1 MISPTTRSM
10 KRVVILETQ
19 LKRYRER
26 LFIELA
32 KTLRQRGI
40 ELVIGYGD
48 PSPNERL
55 KGDTVDLEPTLGV
68 KLPTSWWLQDR
79 VVWQPALQLAL
90 DADLVIV
97 GQANGVLFNYAL
109 LALSALG
116 VTRVAY
122 WGHGFNHQA
131 ERPGLSEWWKRKLV
145 PRVDWWFAYT
155 ATVARYLEVHGV
167 NRERITTVAN
177 TIDVEAVRGEVAVVD
192 RDAVRDRLGLA
203 ANARVGLYCGALVAT
218 KQLGFVVDA
227 AAELRRLV
235 PTFELVIVG
244 DGPER
249 SMLEAI
255 AQYRSYI
262 HVVGPAFGAARAE
275 YFAIAE
281 VCLLPAHL
289 GLAVVDAFAA
299 GIPIA
304 TTDHSGHGP
313 EREYLDADI
322 NAVITAFDV
331 DAYTAAIAR
340 LLADSQRLAQG
351 ARATAD
357 ELSLRRMVDEFASG
371 IVRCVETA

>member
-1 MISPTTRSM
+1 MISPTTPAM

-32 KTLRQRGI
+32 KHLRDRGI
-40 ELVIGYGD
+40 ELVIGYGA
-48 PSPNERL
+48 PSPKEQL
-55 KGDTVDLEPTLGV
+55 KADTVDLEPTLGV
-68 KLPTSWWLQDR
+68 KLPTSWWLNDR
-79 VVWQPALQLAL
+79 VVWQPALRLAL

-97 GQANGVLFNYAL
+97 GQANGVLFGYLL

-116 VTRVAY
+116 LTRVAY

-167 NRERITTVAN
+167 KRDRISTVTN
-177 TIDVEAVRGEVAVVD
+177 TIDVEAVRYEVAAVN
-192 RDAVRDRLGLA
+192 RDAVRDRLGVA
-203 ANARVGLYCGALVAT
+203 KHARVGLFCGALVAT
-218 KQLGFVVDA
+218 KQLGFVVDT

-235 PTFELVIVG
+235 PTFELLIVG

-249 SMLEAI
+249 SMLEAV
-255 AQYRSYI
+255 ARYRSYV
-262 HVVGPAFGAARAE
+262 HVVGPAFGVARAE

-299 GIPIA
+299 DVPVA
-304 TTDHSGHGP
+304 TTDHPGHGP
-313 EREYLDADI
+313 EREYLEPDR

-331 DAYTAAIAR
+331 DAYAAAIAH
-340 LLADSQRLAQG
+340 LLEDSQRLAQG

-357 ELSLRRMVDEFASG
+357 ELSLDRMVDEFASG
-371 IVRCVETA
+371 IVRCLETA

>member
-1 MISPTTRSM
+1 MISPTTPAM
-10 KRVVILETQ
+10 KRVLILETQ

-32 KTLRQRGI
+32 RVLRGRGV
-40 ELVIGYGD
+40 ELVIGYGA
-48 PSPNERL
+48 PSTNERL
-55 KGDTVDLEPTLGV
+55 KADTVELEPTLGV
-68 KLPTSWWLQDR
+68 KLPTWSWLRDR
-79 VVWQPALQLAL
+79 VVWQPALRLAL
-90 DADLVIV
+90 DADLVVV
-97 GQANGVLFNYAL
+97 GQANGALFSYVL

-116 VTRVAY
+116 VARVGY

-167 NRERITTVAN
+167 KRDRITTLTN
-177 TIDVEAVRGEVAVVD
+177 TIDVEGVRYEVAAVD
-192 RDAVRDRLGLA
+192 RAAVRDRLGVPKH
-203 ANARVGLYCGALVAT
+203 ARVGLYCGALVAT

-235 PTFELVIVG
+235 PTFELLIVG

-255 AQYRSYI
+255 AQYRSYV
-262 HVVGPAFGAARAE
+262 HVVGPAFDAARAE

-281 VCLLPAHL
+281 VCLLPAQL

-299 GIPIA
+299 GVPIA
-304 TTDHSGHGP
+304 TTDHPGHGP
-313 EREYLDADI
+313 EREYLEPDI

-331 DAYTAAIAR
+331 DAYAAAVAR
-340 LLADSQRLAQG
+340 LLGDSTRLARG

-357 ELSLRRMVDEFASG
+357 QLSFHRMVDEFASG
-371 IVRCVETA
+371 IVRCLETA